1 MANDTSLTFPSPEV
15 NHIFPSEDA
24 FSAATK
30 LLGLLEKRQVN
41 LSWLPSTIICVLNI
55 LKRGFR
61 CHKTHRRI

>member
-1 MANDTSLTFPSPEV
+1 MSPGEEMANDTGLTFPSPEV

-41 LSWLPSTIICVLNI
+41 LYIFLAA
-55 LKRGFR
+55 
-61 CHKTHRRI
+61 